1 MLSQVNTRLDPDMV
15 KSILNG
21 VALGAVHWA
30 ETHDP
35 TMVESDCHLEQEVH
49 VVAGH
54 MQVQMHVTDWAEAQK
69 EDPVLSAVL
78 DWLGVSENYGFEST
92 SGKPCLQ

>member
-1 MLSQVNTRLDPDMV
+1 
-15 KSILNG
+15 
-21 VALGAVHWA
+21 
-30 ETHDP
+30 
-35 TMVESDCHLEQEVH
+35 MVESDCHLEQEVH

-78 DWLGVSENYGFEST
+78 DWLGVSE
-92 SGKPCLQ
+92 KLWI